1 MTTPAKPAPTAIEVL
16 YFDGCPNHEKLL
28 AHLPEL
34 LEHEGITAEIVLR
47 NIPDAGSAVKE
58 RFLGSP
64 TVRLD
69 GRDVDPG
76 ARQRDDYG
84 LKCRLYHTT
93 TGLSGLPPDQ
103 WILDAIAAHR
113 DTHTCARD

>member
-1 MTTPAKPAPTAIEVL
+1 MTTPAKPAPITIEIL
-16 YFDGCPNHEKLL
+16 YFDGCPSHEKLL
-28 AHLPEL
+28 THLPQL

-47 NIPDAGSAVKE
+47 NIPDADSAVNE

-69 GRDVDPG
+69 GHDIDPD

-84 LKCRLYHTT
+84 LKCRLYHTP
-93 TGLSGLPPDQ
+93 TGLKGLPPDQ
-103 WILDAIAAHR
+103 WILDAIAAHPA
-113 DTHTCARD
+113 DHASTLD

>member
-1 MTTPAKPAPTAIEVL
+1 MTTSQATTPIMIEIL

-28 AHLPEL
+28 THLPQL
-34 LEHEGITAEIVLR
+34 LEHEGITSEIVLR
-47 NIPDAGSAVKE
+47 NVPDTDSAVEE

-69 GRDVDPG
+69 GHDIDPG
-76 ARQRDDYG
+76 AGQRDDYG
-84 LKCRLYHTT
+84 LKCRLYHTA

-103 WILDAIAAHR
+103 WILDAIASR
-113 DTHTCARD
+113 RP

>member
-1 MTTPAKPAPTAIEVL
+1 MTTPATTTPITIEVL
-16 YFDGCPNHEKLL
+16 YFNGCPNHEKLL
-28 AHLPEL
+28 THLPQL
-34 LEHEGITAEIVLR
+34 LKHEDITAEIVLR
-47 NIPDAGSAVKE
+47 NIPDTDSAVRE

-64 TVRLD
+64 TVRVD
-69 GRDVDPG
+69 GHDIDPG

-84 LKCRLYHTT
+84 LKCRLYHTA

-113 DTHTCARD
+113 AANTHAID